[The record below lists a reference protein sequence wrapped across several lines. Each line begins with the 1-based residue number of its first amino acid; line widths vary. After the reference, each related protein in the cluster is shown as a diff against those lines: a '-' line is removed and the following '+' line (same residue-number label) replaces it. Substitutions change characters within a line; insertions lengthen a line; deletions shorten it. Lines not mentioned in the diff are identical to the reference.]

1 MIISSPKNLSLS
13 LTTNKHWTVPCFPS
27 IQIYFLLNTHFTCSA
42 HLKHPF
48 FFVSQETRLP
58 FIKGN
63 LKTHIL
69 RNNYHVQTLNVFSV
83 FILFINCCHRI
94 VKSCLTFCDPM
105 DCNMPG
111 FPGLHYFWGFA
122 QSHICWIGNGIQPS
136 YPWLPPLPP
145 ALNPSQH
152 QGLFQW
158 VNSLHQVAKVS
169 EFQLQHQSF
178 QWTPRTDLLQDGL
191 VGSPCS

>member
-13 LTTNKHWTVPCFPS
+13 LTTNKHWIVPCFPS

-48 FFVSQETRLP
+48 FFISQETRLP

-105 DCNMPG
+105 DCNIPG
-111 FPGLHYFWGFA
+111 FLAFTISGSL
-122 QSHICWIGNGIQPS
+122 
-136 YPWLPPLPP
+136 
-145 ALNPSQH
+145 LNLISVE
-152 QGLFQW
+152 L
-158 VNSLHQVAKVS
+158 VMASTILSLIAPFS
-169 EFQLQHQSF
+169 SCPQSF
-178 QWTPRTDLLQDGL
+178 SASGSFPMSQFFASGGQSIGVSASTSVLPMNTQD
-191 VGSPCS
+191 